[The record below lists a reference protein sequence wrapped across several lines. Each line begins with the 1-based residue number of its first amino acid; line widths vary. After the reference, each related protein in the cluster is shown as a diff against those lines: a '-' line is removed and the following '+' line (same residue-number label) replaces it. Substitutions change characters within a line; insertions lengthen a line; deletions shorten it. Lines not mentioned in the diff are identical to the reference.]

1 MLAPAILPA
10 YVSSAARIVRRRV
23 AGPRRFQG
31 DAAAICRAIVEACW
45 TGDYLAASA
54 GHFRQFWTRDL
65 AFSAGSL
72 VRLGHRARVEAS
84 LDWALE
90 AWSHRGR
97 VTTTIFAGRRPA
109 DVYRFGVDSLPLL
122 LATMEEC
129 RAEHLIGRHGRWMER
144 EVARYAEE
152 VLDARTGLVR
162 DGCRFSTHRDTV
174 ITGSNCYANTMLVLL
189 DGVLRRTGWLTS
201 PLPPDTGDRFLE
213 AFWRADHFS
222 DRRGRDL
229 LTGDANVFPF
239 WLGIVPHDAGLRTAL
254 DALDAAGLARPLPL
268 RYAARRDPRIEDRVQ
283 RWFVPDYQGTSIWTS
298 LGAMY
303 LVPARPGGRRGR
315 RAAPRVVRRADRTR
329 RDALGGAGGRPSTL
343 PGPAGALRCR
353 RGHAVGRDPA
363 PGRHASWNGSAA
375 SPVRASPVVGERTD
389 GSCLPG

>member
-65 AFSAGSL
+65 GFSAGSL

-90 AWSHRGR
+90 VWSHRGR

-122 LATMEEC
+122 LATMEAC
-129 RAEHLIGRHGRWMER
+129 GAEHLVGRHGHWLER
-144 EVARYAEE
+144 EVARFAEE

-162 DGCRFSTHRDTV
+162 DDRRFSTHRDTV
-174 ITGSNCYANTMLVLL
+174 ITGSNCYANTMLVVL

-201 PLPPDTGDRFLE
+201 PLPPDSGDRFLE

-239 WLGIVPHDAGLRTAL
+239 WLGIVPHDAGLRIAL
-254 DALDAAGLARPLPL
+254 DALAAAGLTRPLPL
-268 RYAARRDPRIEDRVQ
+268 RYAARRNPRIEDRVQ

-303 LVPARPGGRRGR
+303 LSLLGRVDAAAATRLHASLAALIERDGTLWEVLADDLRPYRGR
-315 RAAPRVVRRADRTR
+315 LGLFVADEGMLWAAILLLADKDLEQARRKS
-329 RDALGGAGGRPSTL
+329 GPS
-343 PGPAGALRCR
+343 GPA
-353 RGHAVGRDPA
+353 
-363 PGRHASWNGSAA
+363 ASG
-375 SPVRASPVVGERTD
+375 
-389 GSCLPG
+389 